1 MALGRVS
8 KPIWKAHIVGQ
19 RTSDCI
25 ESDDGVL
32 LRLFGY
38 MLARFYVCDSVDHT
52 SDLAGLSDCD
62 QRVCLED
69 NRNGTNMRVSQLIRL
84 LVSANV
90 LDLMGGTEK

>member
-1 MALGRVS
+1 MAGQRCPVSTQGWAVPKMALGRVS

-38 MLARFYVCDSVDHT
+38 MLARFYVYDSAAQITPVIW
-52 SDLAGLSDCD
+52 
-62 QRVCLED
+62 QV
-69 NRNGTNMRVSQLIRL
+69 
-84 LVSANV
+84 
-90 LDLMGGTEK
+90 